1 MRLSHKWFLKYKKNI
16 ILIHF
21 DTKNTL
27 KNNCNHTLNFKVA
40 FCICINEIILLDIV
54 NAILKFSLVFLFYYE
69 FEKQKTF

>member
-1 MRLSHKWFLKYKKNI
+1 MY
-16 ILIHF
+16 F

-40 FCICINEIILLDIV
+40 FCICINEIILLDIA